1 MGLLHK
7 KFAAANI
14 NMVAVKQV
22 LAFKESISYDGEHS
36 LYKKMY
42 KSVWLWVIISIAQP
56 KKKKVYSFLICLSDV
71 VFKNHLHMWSKQRTN
86 EFKLK

>member
-7 KFAAANI
+7 KFAAANR

-36 LYKKMY
+36 LYKKIY
-42 KSVWLWVIISIAQP
+42 KSVWLWMIISMAQP
-56 KKKKVYSFLICLSDV
+56 KKKVYSFLIFLSDV

>member
-1 MGLLHK
+1 MQQNNKLLWAYST

-36 LYKKMY
+36 LYKKIY

-56 KKKKVYSFLICLSDV
+56 KKKSILFFNM
-71 VFKNHLHMWSKQRTN
+71 FKWCC
-86 EFKLK
+86 F